1 MNEVV
6 IILGTTSEVVQKAI
20 DHANANIVSNWM
32 TFGVFLGA
40 TAMLVIGLIIGISVC
55 EPSTIITMSI
65 GIACFVLM
73 ISLSLYEI
81 SFWNQKIEFFRR
93 IQMKQ

>member
-1 MNEVV
+1 MNEVA

-40 TAMLVIGLIIGISVC
+40 TAIDWD
-55 EPSTIITMSI
+55 
-65 GIACFVLM
+65 
-73 ISLSLYEI
+73 SLLRAYDKS
-81 SFWNQKIEFFRR
+81 
-93 IQMKQ
+93 